1 MSEKPIYSY
10 LIVVW
15 RHESVS
21 QVTHAAQG
29 PTEDSLWYYEIGG
42 AEPVSLPANPS
53 VVSVTLGG
61 SAQLGLGY
69 SCGKFDPVAAVTH
82 TLNDI
87 GAGVDNMMNAMT
99 AAATSAIAALPALIL
114 QRANPG
120 LYDLFQN
127 ALIKAEET
135 MQLATKSCE
144 VMETEIAQGKN
155 PYADLIT
162 LSKGNDWKVQMGIG
176 GNDAVTAKESV
187 ESSNGDNG
195 VPWIGGQAGGSGQP
209 VLEFTGDIVEAG
221 YNINM
226 NRAVTDSTPVPAA
239 SATRLSEIWP
249 SPADARDWTVDVVG
263 ENIVTTCDTC
273 RKDSIPG
280 TGLYYPSSTRSPL
293 LSPPRS
299 RNLVSGATPPT
310 LDNLEQ
316 ITAPGVAITRQ
327 VIEAIREMPASEQ
340 SLIMGRLVSEISTAR
355 TVEKALYARR
365 LLLSGRQV
373 PEVYATEVA
382 REHADTSIARSSIKK
397 SKTCCSKLGCA
408 KKWSRTPLPPCS
420 NARQPEGRALSPCRK
435 CRPSI
440 RTRCG
445 TAVFNNSRAQ
455 RKGFLI
461 ATLAAALLTALVGY
475 WLMHRLQTDSVQ
487 SIQQSIDTWR
497 LTLTLSRWTVIA
509 LVAFGW
515 NASVEYFAK
524 IGKINSTQTEQLHQ
538 YRWRAIHL
546 AGHP

>member
-1 MSEKPIYSY
+1 MIKRYSIHTLL
-10 LIVVW
+10 LISALSISHTV
-15 RHESVS
+15 
-21 QVTHAAQG
+21 HAAKA

-42 AEPVSLPANPS
+42 AEPVSVPANPS

-69 SCGKFDPVAAVTH
+69 SCGKFDPVAAVTN
-82 TLNDI
+82 TVNNI
-87 GAGVDNMMNAMT
+87 GAGADNMMNAMT

-127 ALIKAEET
+127 ALLKAEET

-144 VMETEIAQGKN
+144 QMEAEIARGKN

-176 GNDAVTAKESV
+176 GNDAVTAKTTV

-226 NRAVTDSTPVPAA
+226 NRAVTDASPVPAA
-239 SATRLSEIWP
+239 SATRLSEIWA

-280 TGLYYPSSTRSPL
+280 TGLLPKLYLESVIVTTEIQS
-293 LSPPRS
+293 
-299 RNLVSGATPPT
+299 LVSGASPPT
-310 LDNLEQ
+310 LANLDK

-373 PEVYATEVA
+373 PEVYATDVA
-382 REHADTSIARSSIKK
+382 REHADTSIVELDKEIENLLFETRVRKEVVSDTVVTLLERMAAKRQSSL
-397 SKTCCSKLGCA
+397 TVPEVPTLDPN
-408 KKWSRTPLPPCS
+408 PL
-420 NARQPEGRALSPCRK
+420 RGGR
-435 CRPSI
+435 
-440 RTRCG
+440 
-445 TAVFNNSRAQ
+445 
-455 RKGFLI
+455 
-461 ATLAAALLTALVGY
+461 
-475 WLMHRLQTDSVQ
+475 VQ
-487 SIQQSIDTWR
+487 
-497 LTLTLSRWTVIA
+497 
-509 LVAFGW
+509 
-515 NASVEYFAK
+515 
-524 IGKINSTQTEQLHQ
+524 
-538 YRWRAIHL
+538 
-546 AGHP
+546 

>member
-1 MSEKPIYSY
+1 MSKRNASY
-10 LIVVW
+10 ILLFALVVAG
-15 RHESVS
+15 S
-21 QVTHAAQG
+21 QVSHAAQG
-29 PTEDSLWYYEIGG
+29 PTEDGLWYYEIGG
-42 AEPVSLPANPS
+42 AEPVSVPANPS

-69 SCGKFDPVAAVTH
+69 SCGKFDPVAAVTN

-87 GAGVDNMMNAMT
+87 GTGVDNMMAAMT
-99 AAATSAIAALPALIL
+99 AAATSAIASLPALIL

-144 VMETEIAQGKN
+144 QMEAEIAQGKN

-176 GNDAVTAKESV
+176 GNDAVTAKTTV

-226 NRAVTDSTPVPAA
+226 NRPVTDTSPVPAA
-239 SATRLSEIWP
+239 SSTRLSEIWT
-249 SPADARDWTVDVVG
+249 SPVEARDWTVDVVG

-280 TGLYYPSSTRSPL
+280 TGLLPKLHQESATVTTEIQ
-293 LSPPRS
+293 
-299 RNLVSGATPPT
+299 NLVSGATPPT
-310 LDNLEQ
+310 LANLDQ

-355 TVEKALYARR
+355 TVEKALFARR

-382 REHADTSIARSSIKK
+382 REHADKSIEELDKEIENLLFETRV
-397 SKTCCSKLGCA
+397 
-408 KKWSRTPLPPCS
+408 
-420 NARQPEGRALSPCRK
+420 RK
-435 CRPSI
+435 EVVSD
-440 RTRCG
+440 T
-445 TAVFNNSRAQ
+445 V
-455 RKGFLI
+455 
-461 ATLAAALLTALVGY
+461 ATLLERAEAKRQSSLTVPEAPTIDPNPLRGG
-475 WLMHRLQTDSVQ
+475 RVQ
-487 SIQQSIDTWR
+487 
-497 LTLTLSRWTVIA
+497 
-509 LVAFGW
+509 
-515 NASVEYFAK
+515 
-524 IGKINSTQTEQLHQ
+524 
-538 YRWRAIHL
+538 
-546 AGHP
+546 

>member
-1 MSEKPIYSY
+1 MIKGYSIHT
-10 LIVVW
+10 LLL
-15 RHESVS
+15 VS
-21 QVTHAAQG
+21 ALSISHTVYAAKA

-42 AEPVSLPANPS
+42 AEPVSVPANPS

-69 SCGKFDPVAAVTH
+69 SCGKFDPVAAVTN
-82 TLNDI
+82 TLNNI
-87 GAGVDNMMNAMT
+87 GAGADNMMNAMT
-99 AAATSAIAALPALIL
+99 AAATAAIAALPALIL

-127 ALIKAEET
+127 ALLKAEET

-144 VMETEIAQGKN
+144 QMETEIAQGKN

-176 GNDAVTAKESV
+176 GNDAVTAKTTV
-187 ESSNGDNG
+187 ELSNGDNG

-226 NRAVTDSTPVPAA
+226 NRAVTDASPVPAA
-239 SATRLSEIWP
+239 SATRLSEIWA

-280 TGLYYPSSTRSPL
+280 TGLLPKLYQESVTVTTEIQS
-293 LSPPRS
+293 
-299 RNLVSGATPPT
+299 LVSGATPLT
-310 LDNLEQ
+310 LANLDK

-382 REHADTSIARSSIKK
+382 REHADNSIAELDKEIENLLFETRVRKEVVSDTVVTLLERMAVKRQSSLTIPEVP
-397 SKTCCSKLGCA
+397 TLDPN
-408 KKWSRTPLPPCS
+408 PL
-420 NARQPEGRALSPCRK
+420 RGGR
-435 CRPSI
+435 
-440 RTRCG
+440 
-445 TAVFNNSRAQ
+445 
-455 RKGFLI
+455 
-461 ATLAAALLTALVGY
+461 
-475 WLMHRLQTDSVQ
+475 VQ
-487 SIQQSIDTWR
+487 
-497 LTLTLSRWTVIA
+497 
-509 LVAFGW
+509 
-515 NASVEYFAK
+515 
-524 IGKINSTQTEQLHQ
+524 
-538 YRWRAIHL
+538 
-546 AGHP
+546 

>member
-1 MSEKPIYSY
+1 MIKHNSIYCLLIALAVFLSPSSY
-10 LIVVW
+10 
-15 RHESVS
+15 
-21 QVTHAAQG
+21 AAQA
-29 PTEDSLWYYEIGG
+29 PTEDGLWYYEIGG
-42 AEPVSLPANPS
+42 AEPVSVPANPA
-53 VVSVTLGG
+53 VVSTTLGG

-69 SCGKFDPVAAVTH
+69 SCGKFDPVAAVTN

-99 AAATSAIAALPALIL
+99 AAATSAIASLPALIL

-144 VMETEIAQGKN
+144 QMEAEIAQGKN

-176 GNDAVTAKESV
+176 GNDAVTAKDTV

-195 VPWIGGQAGGSGQP
+195 VPWIGGQAGGTGQP

-226 NRAVTDSTPVPAA
+226 NRAVTDTSPVPAA
-239 SATRLSEIWP
+239 SATRLSEIWNTP
-249 SPADARDWTVDVVG
+249 GEARDWTVDVVG

-280 TGLYYPSSTRSPL
+280 TGLLPKLYQESATVTTEIQ
-293 LSPPRS
+293 
-299 RNLVSGATPPT
+299 NLVSGATPPT
-310 LDNLEQ
+310 LINLDQ

-382 REHADTSIARSSIKK
+382 REHADNSIAEIDKEIENLLFETRV
-397 SKTCCSKLGCA
+397 
-408 KKWSRTPLPPCS
+408 
-420 NARQPEGRALSPCRK
+420 RK
-435 CRPSI
+435 EVVSD
-440 RTRCG
+440 T
-445 TAVFNNSRAQ
+445 V
-455 RKGFLI
+455 
-461 ATLAAALLTALVGY
+461 ATLLQRAAAKRQSSLTVPEVPTLDPNPLRGG
-475 WLMHRLQTDSVQ
+475 RVQ
-487 SIQQSIDTWR
+487 
-497 LTLTLSRWTVIA
+497 
-509 LVAFGW
+509 
-515 NASVEYFAK
+515 
-524 IGKINSTQTEQLHQ
+524 
-538 YRWRAIHL
+538 
-546 AGHP
+546 

>member
-1 MSEKPIYSY
+1 MKTRKRCMPPLCGLFLLWTINGF
-10 LIVVW
+10 
-15 RHESVS
+15 
-21 QVTHAAQG
+21 AAQS
-29 PTEDSLWYYEIGG
+29 PTEDGLWYYEIGG
-42 AEPVSLPANPS
+42 AEPVSVPANPA

-69 SCGKFDPVAAVTH
+69 SCGKFDPVAAVTN
-82 TLNDI
+82 TLNNI

-144 VMETEIAQGKN
+144 QMEAEIAQGKN

-162 LSKGNDWKVQMGIG
+162 LSKGNDWKVQMGVG
-176 GNDAVTAKESV
+176 GNDAVTAKTTV

-226 NRAVTDSTPVPAA
+226 NRAVTDPTPVPAA
-239 SATRLSEIWP
+239 SSTRLSEIWP
-249 SPADARDWTVDVVG
+249 SPADARDWTVEVVG

-280 TGLYYPSSTRSPL
+280 TGLLPKLYQESTSVTTEIQ
-293 LSPPRS
+293 
-299 RNLVSGATPPT
+299 NLVSGATPPT
-310 LDNLEQ
+310 LANLDQ

-327 VIEAIREMPASEQ
+327 VIEAIREMPGSEQ

-355 TVEKALYARR
+355 TVEKALFARR

-382 REHADTSIARSSIKK
+382 REHADNSIAELDKEIENLLFETRV
-397 SKTCCSKLGCA
+397 
-408 KKWSRTPLPPCS
+408 
-420 NARQPEGRALSPCRK
+420 RK
-435 CRPSI
+435 EVVSD
-440 RTRCG
+440 TV
-445 TAVFNNSRAQ
+445 TTLLQ
-455 RKGFLI
+455 R
-461 ATLAAALLTALVGY
+461 AAARRQSALTVPEVPTLDPNPLRGG
-475 WLMHRLQTDSVQ
+475 RVQ
-487 SIQQSIDTWR
+487 
-497 LTLTLSRWTVIA
+497 
-509 LVAFGW
+509 
-515 NASVEYFAK
+515 
-524 IGKINSTQTEQLHQ
+524 
-538 YRWRAIHL
+538 
-546 AGHP
+546 

>member
-1 MSEKPIYSY
+1 MKTDNRCMSLLFGWSLLWTINGF
-10 LIVVW
+10 
-15 RHESVS
+15 
-21 QVTHAAQG
+21 AAQA
-29 PTEDSLWYYEIGG
+29 PTEDGLWYYEIGG
-42 AEPVSLPANPS
+42 AEPVSVPANPS

-69 SCGKFDPVAAVTH
+69 SCGKFDPVAAVTN

-127 ALIKAEET
+127 ALLKAEET

-144 VMETEIAQGKN
+144 QMEAEIAQGKN

-162 LSKGNDWKVQMGIG
+162 LSKGNDWKVQMGVG
-176 GNDAVTAKESV
+176 GNDAVTAKTTV
-187 ESSNGDNG
+187 ESSNGNNG

-226 NRAVTDSTPVPAA
+226 NRPVTDPSPVPVA
-239 SATRLSEIWP
+239 SSTRLSEVWP
-249 SPADARDWTVDVVG
+249 SPADARDWTVEVVG

-280 TGLYYPSSTRSPL
+280 TGLLPKLYQESAAVTTDIQ
-293 LSPPRS
+293 
-299 RNLVSGATPPT
+299 NLVSGATPPT
-310 LDNLEQ
+310 LTNLDK

-355 TVEKALYARR
+355 TVEKALFARR

-382 REHADTSIARSSIKK
+382 REHADNSIVELDKEIENLLFETRV
-397 SKTCCSKLGCA
+397 
-408 KKWSRTPLPPCS
+408 
-420 NARQPEGRALSPCRK
+420 RK
-435 CRPSI
+435 EVVSD
-440 RTRCG
+440 T
-445 TAVFNNSRAQ
+445 V
-455 RKGFLI
+455 
-461 ATLAAALLTALVGY
+461 ATLLERAAARRQSSLTVPEVPTLDPNPLRDG
-475 WLMHRLQTDSVQ
+475 RVQ
-487 SIQQSIDTWR
+487 
-497 LTLTLSRWTVIA
+497 
-509 LVAFGW
+509 
-515 NASVEYFAK
+515 
-524 IGKINSTQTEQLHQ
+524 
-538 YRWRAIHL
+538 
-546 AGHP
+546 

>member
-1 MSEKPIYSY
+1 MIKRYVFHVLMLASA
-10 LIVVW
+10 L
-15 RHESVS
+15 SVS
-21 QVTHAAQG
+21 HSVNAAQG
-29 PTEDSLWYYEIGG
+29 PTEDGLWYYEIGG
-42 AEPVSLPANPS
+42 AEPVSVPANPS

-69 SCGKFDPVAAVTH
+69 SCGKFDPVAAVTN

-144 VMETEIAQGKN
+144 QMEAEIAKGKN

-162 LSKGNDWKVQMGIG
+162 LSKGNDWKVQMGVG
-176 GNDAVTAKESV
+176 GNDAVTAKSTV

-209 VLEFTGDIVEAG
+209 VLEFTGDLVEAG

-226 NRAVTDSTPVPAA
+226 NRAVTDASPVPAA
-239 SATRLSEIWP
+239 SSTRLSEIWP
-249 SPADARDWTVDVVG
+249 SPDDARDWTVDVVG

-280 TGLYYPSSTRSPL
+280 TGLLPKLYQESATVTTEIQ
-293 LSPPRS
+293 
-299 RNLVSGATPPT
+299 NLVSGATPLT
-310 LDNLEQ
+310 LTNLDQ

-382 REHADTSIARSSIKK
+382 REHADTSIAELDKEIENLLFETRVRKEVVSDTVTTLLERASARRQSSL
-397 SKTCCSKLGCA
+397 TVPEVPTLDPN
-408 KKWSRTPLPPCS
+408 PL
-420 NARQPEGRALSPCRK
+420 RGGR
-435 CRPSI
+435 
-440 RTRCG
+440 
-445 TAVFNNSRAQ
+445 
-455 RKGFLI
+455 
-461 ATLAAALLTALVGY
+461 
-475 WLMHRLQTDSVQ
+475 VQ
-487 SIQQSIDTWR
+487 
-497 LTLTLSRWTVIA
+497 
-509 LVAFGW
+509 
-515 NASVEYFAK
+515 
-524 IGKINSTQTEQLHQ
+524 
-538 YRWRAIHL
+538 
-546 AGHP
+546 